1 MASFSD
7 EGYDCSAYA
16 AYRPSPP
23 KALYDTVLAY
33 HQSPRELC
41 VDLGT
46 GHGAVARALATHFK
60 SVLGVDSSEGML
72 KEAAR
77 AQQWDISNI
86 QYHHPAGGGTVA
98 FWNWGH
104 YVVTGRPRA
113 NRALQK
119 LFFEDLVPYWPQPG
133 ISVFNNE
140 WMYPVECRDFANWT
154 DLTRLVSVPANDD
167 APGVSNTPGAIQMRA
182 SQTLG
187 SLEILI
193 RTLSMVH
200 EWRKAHPEALS
211 VREGGSGDCVDTLM
225 RDIIEGEEKWRV
237 FVTSGG
243 NWRDIE
249 VGLEMRSILLMARKK
264 QFLSYCEDPHQH
276 YP

>member
-77 AQQWDISNI
+77 AQQWDII
-86 QYHHPAGGGTVA
+86 RPGGGTVA

>member
-1 MASFSD
+1 M
-7 EGYDCSAYA
+7 
-16 AYRPSPP
+16 
-23 KALYDTVLAY
+23 
-33 HQSPRELC
+33 
-41 VDLGT
+41 
-46 GHGAVARALATHFK
+46 
-60 SVLGVDSSEGML
+60 
-72 KEAAR
+72 
-77 AQQWDISNI
+77 
-86 QYHHPAGGGTVA
+86 
-98 FWNWGH
+98 
-104 YVVTGRPRA
+104 TGRPRA